1 MKFSKI
7 RIILILTIL
16 LIMSSFLSAR
26 SVTGGSGDKKF
37 DLVKYHDVGNIWLR
51 VSNYGFFGS
60 GDDIIPQWPSLEYP
74 GGSGVDYLYQGAL
87 WFGAKKVRRNAFGEK
102 LYWLPDPED
111 ENDVVT
117 ENDEEWNPSL
127 AVVKDTLV
135 SVGFDGD
142 DDLYEFLPA
151 YNPLESSA
159 LGTQY
164 SMYNISDT
172 IMTTSIRQQR
182 RGADDGGD
190 GLVDEDPIGY
200 AFPFRPTEELPIEF
214 SSFGEMYLADQ
225 TPEQVNLIGA
235 HAEIWYP
242 LGFVDLAYSG
252 NELFNFSAPKDD
264 DGDGLVDE
272 DGFPISEQDFI
283 SYYYDYS
290 PFRTTGERSWGS
302 SATRNNH
309 HPLNVRVRQLSYQW
323 SYEYIKNLVYVEFNI
338 TNMNP
343 LDVLEDCAMGIYM
356 DSDVGPQPWGGQ
368 EKANDD
374 ASSYVDGAGFEF
386 AYTFDVDFDGGLS
399 PGYVGSRV
407 CTPDPEE
414 LEFACWTWS
423 VGQGPDDLDALD
435 LNPTSGYSNEK
446 YWLLTNNTE
455 PFDDVYISLK
465 DYPDYQLENYDNG
478 TDTRYLFGFYGAQP
492 GTDEYDETNEQ
503 GEYYKR
509 WNLEPGKTMK
519 IVIAV
524 FPGNTVEELKRQS
537 VWAKDIYG
545 QPQTLTTVVQPDT
558 FPHYEAPEPPEI
570 PNMYAELVDRD
581 GSNKVNRIHVY
592 WDNRSEKMK
601 RIAKNVNDEETGW
614 QDIKP
619 HLDSY
624 IGNYDA
630 DTFPEEFAP
639 PASSSDYNNNA
650 VVNPWTAFRLRHDF
664 QGYTLWGRSGS
675 GSQEDWIMQ
684 NRWDKLETP
693 QDIVD
698 YNVNSGAEEFADFGG
713 NTGIEKGLP
722 NERIATAEDEA
733 YYRFNEIYELVNFQA
748 GDVVYGN
755 HLYNAEVEYSEELA
769 NELAGLS
776 FNDQAL
782 AFKHPDIRDE
792 VYLALYDDIL
802 IPLPGH
808 IGQSAIGNP
817 EVLEEK
823 RRDRLSRRYYDQWIN
838 NPPKG
843 HEYYVTVSAWDRGIP
858 KVDLQSLE
866 SGRDANMKIFFPGTL
881 ARDNMDDVH
890 VVPNPYIGQSK
901 FDGRRQN
908 DEKGD
913 KSRRLW
919 FVNLPEKCTIK
930 IFTLAGDLV
939 DTIEHD
945 GAAAEDIISVSK
957 AAQHGVKASGMAS
970 WDLLSRNNQI
980 IAPGVYLFSVIDE
993 DDNKK
998 VGKFVIIK

>member
-1 MKFSKI
+1 
-7 RIILILTIL
+7 
-16 LIMSSFLSAR
+16 
-26 SVTGGSGDKKF
+26 
-37 DLVKYHDVGNIWLR
+37 
-51 VSNYGFFGS
+51 
-60 GDDIIPQWPSLEYP
+60 
-74 GGSGVDYLYQGAL
+74 
-87 WFGAKKVRRNAFGEK
+87 
-102 LYWLPDPED
+102 
-111 ENDVVT
+111 
-117 ENDEEWNPSL
+117 
-127 AVVKDTLV
+127 
-135 SVGFDGD
+135 
-142 DDLYEFLPA
+142 
-151 YNPLESSA
+151 
-159 LGTQY
+159 
-164 SMYNISDT
+164 
-172 IMTTSIRQQR
+172 
-182 RGADDGGD
+182 
-190 GLVDEDPIGY
+190 
-200 AFPFRPTEELPIEF
+200 
-214 SSFGEMYLADQ
+214 
-225 TPEQVNLIGA
+225 
-235 HAEIWYP
+235 
-242 LGFVDLAYSG
+242 
-252 NELFNFSAPKDD
+252 
-264 DGDGLVDE
+264 
-272 DGFPISEQDFI
+272 
-283 SYYYDYS
+283 
-290 PFRTTGERSWGS
+290 
-302 SATRNNH
+302 
-309 HPLNVRVRQLSYQW
+309 
-323 SYEYIKNLVYVEFNI
+323 
-338 TNMNP
+338 
-343 LDVLEDCAMGIYM
+343 
-356 DSDVGPQPWGGQ
+356 
-368 EKANDD
+368 
-374 ASSYVDGAGFEF
+374 
-386 AYTFDVDFDGGLS
+386 
-399 PGYVGSRV
+399 
-407 CTPDPEE
+407 
-414 LEFACWTWS
+414 
-423 VGQGPDDLDALD
+423 
-435 LNPTSGYSNEK
+435 
-446 YWLLTNNTE
+446 
-455 PFDDVYISLK
+455 
-465 DYPDYQLENYDNG
+465 
-478 TDTRYLFGFYGAQP
+478 
-492 GTDEYDETNEQ
+492 
-503 GEYYKR
+503 
-509 WNLEPGKTMK
+509 
-519 IVIAV
+519 
-524 FPGNTVEELKRQS
+524 
-537 VWAKDIYG
+537 
-545 QPQTLTTVVQPDT
+545 
-558 FPHYEAPEPPEI
+558 
-570 PNMYAELVDRD
+570 
-581 GSNKVNRIHVY
+581 
-592 WDNRSEKMK
+592 MK

-843 HEYYVTVSAWDRGIP
+843 HEYYVAVSAWDRGIP